1 MYDVISVIMAACF
14 TLLSAVV
21 CVGFIENCYDNWWW
35 RKNSNT
41 DDVSDV
47 ESTCENSNTDDVNDE
62 ESVCEEGEEITCEEH
77 E

>member
-1 MYDVISVIMAACF
+1 MMYDVISVISIACF
-14 TLLSAVV
+14 ALLTLVL

-47 ESTCENSNTDDVNDE
+47 ESTCE
-62 ESVCEEGEEITCEEH
+62 EGEEITCEER
-77 E
+77 EESVCEERE

>member
-14 TLLSAVV
+14 TLLSATV

-41 DDVSDV
+41 NV
-47 ESTCENSNTDDVNDE
+47 VNDK
-62 ESVCEEGEEITCEEH
+62 ESEYEEGEEITCEEC
-77 E
+77 EESVCEERE